1 MNLPNFLTEV
11 LTNGGASFNLVTG
24 IFNPNQGYFVS
35 VPNREVKTTNL
46 TAEILAD
53 FINTNIDLLSNENY
67 FLGGWVENDI
77 VYLDVSEQIFDKRT
91 ALVQGIN
98 RNQLAIF
105 DASNSS
111 VIKLPTRQ
119 RIGTL
124 TQQKAYI
131 TQAVDNLM
139 Q

>member
-24 IFNPNQGYFVS
+24 IFNPNHGFFVS
-35 VPNREVKTTNL
+35 VSNREQQTTNL
-46 TAEILAD
+46 TTELLSN
-53 FINTNIDLLSNENY
+53 FIINNIDLLSNENY
-67 FLGGWVENDI
+67 FLGGWVENGI

-91 ALVQGIN
+91 ALTQGIN

-111 VIKLPTRQ
+111 VINLPTPQ
-119 RIGTL
+119 RAGTF

-131 TQAVDNLM
+131 TQAIDNLM
-139 Q
+139 

>member
-24 IFNPNQGYFVS
+24 IFNPNEGYFVS

-53 FINTNIDLLSNENY
+53 FINTNIDLLSNDSY
-67 FLGGWVENDI
+67 FLGGWVESGI
-77 VYLDVSEQIFDKRT
+77 VYLDVSEQIFDKRI
-91 ALVQGIN
+91 ALTQGIN

-111 VIKLPTRQ
+111 VINLPTRQ
-119 RIGTL
+119 RSGTL

-139 Q
+139 